1 MSLVYSLPFTN
12 PIRIRSSRPKFGFVA
27 EPQVCSSLSTY
38 LPYKCKRPIR
48 ASTNT
53 CSVNPFRFLNASVAT
68 NAMKIDN
75 GEVLSADEEEITIDF
90 DWGDEEDEG
99 CPWEGAIVYRRNPS
113 ITHLEYC
120 TTLERLG
127 LGKISSELSRS
138 RAAAMGL
145 RVTKDVKDYT
155 NGTPVLVSVD
165 ITRRKHKLRLDG
177 IIRTVLSLACNRYL
191 IHLFLL
197 FCSL

>member
-1 MSLVYSLPFTN
+1 MSLVYSLPCTN
-12 PIRIRSSRPKFGFVA
+12 PIRIRSSRPKSRFVA
-27 EPQVCSSLSTY
+27 EPQVCSTLSTH
-38 LPYKCKRPIR
+38 LPYKCKKPIS
-48 ASTNT
+48 AFTNT
-53 CSVNPFRFLNASVAT
+53 CSVKAFHFFNASVAT

-191 IHLFLL
+191 IHLSFCFCLL
-197 FCSL
+197 